1 MDQEATSQISYMPA
15 SDGEHDGPDGPP
27 NTLQLPV
34 IICGKFFAA
43 QKKICYS
50 AQSRLLLYSLPSLFT
65 PLSLHFPAS
74 PLSEKH
80 NLSLNELAL
89 MNSHI
94 VHCQSKSNAISS
106 LCRLNGEPSSLYI
119 PHA

>member
-43 QKKICYS
+43 QKKS
-50 AQSRLLLYSLPSLFT
+50 AIQHSPACFSILSRLSSPHFLCIFLPLPF
-65 PLSLHFPAS
+65 L
-74 PLSEKH
+74 
-80 NLSLNELAL
+80 
-89 MNSHI
+89 
-94 VHCQSKSNAISS
+94 KSII
-106 LCRLNGEPSSLYI
+106 Y
-119 PHA
+119 H